1 MKAKKQFSQ
10 HFLADDSVAE
20 QIAETIDLEGKTIIE
35 IGAGTGKLTAFL
47 AARAERVI
55 AVELDEDLIPELE
68 KFLSDYDNV
77 EIVHADALQT
87 ELGGYDAVF
96 GNIPY
101 NISSPILVNLLK
113 SRFNKAVLLMQK
125 ELAER
130 MCVPPGDKEYSRLSV
145 LAQNNARI
153 KIIAEVPPEAFK
165 PVPKVRSAIVFFE
178 EKKPSE
184 KRKLDGA
191 FVAAL
196 FQHKNQTVSN
206 ALKHSAA
213 SLGSDKHEIKELAEK
228 LPLCHKRVREL
239 TIEELEETS
248 KEWGKLYAKKT
259 RARPRR

>member
-20 QIAETIDLEGKTIIE
+20 QIAEAIDLEGKTVIE

-55 AVELDEDLIPELE
+55 AVELDEELIPELE

-77 EIVHADALQT
+77 EIVRADALQT
-87 ELGGYDAVF
+87 ELGGYDVVF

-101 NISSPILVNLLK
+101 HISSPLLVKLLK
-113 SRFNKAVLLMQK
+113 SRFNKAILLMQK

-130 MCVPPGDKEYSRLSV
+130 MAAPPGDKEYSRLSV

-153 KIIAEVPPEAFK
+153 EIIAGVPPTAFE
-165 PVPKVRSAIVFFE
+165 PQPQVHSAIVLLE
-178 EKKPSE
+178 EKKQSQ
-184 KRKLDGA
+184 KRKLDDA
-191 FVAAL
+191 LVAAL

-213 SLGSDKHEIKELAEK
+213 SLGRNKHELKQLVEQ
-228 LPLCHKRVREL
+228 LPLCRKRVREL

-248 KEWGKLYAKKT
+248 QAWKKVFTKT
-259 RARPRR
+259 RARSRC